1 MADDSPFGLIREAF
15 IKFAEA
21 AKELINTITKSITK
35 LARHRKAATKEQE
48 ARNRRNQLFKER
60 AKLKRHAP
68 PGAIRTN
75 IDKRELVKGF
85 RRERRPP

>member
-21 AKELINTITKSITK
+21 VRELTNTITKI
-35 LARHRKAATKEQE
+35 ARHREAAINEQE

-60 AKLKRHAP
+60 EKLKRHAP

-75 IDKRELVKGF
+75 IDKRELIKGF
-85 RRERRPP
+85 GHKHRPP